1 MKHARSITF
10 TVLVLVIAF
19 ASVAAQRPGGG
30 GPAGPGGP
38 GRPGGGGP
46 GGPGGPGA
54 QGGGPGRF
62 PGDGPMRPGADQP
75 PPHGERPPAFGPRAD
90 FLSSE
95 MRFGDRVIKGRPY
108 SAQFS
113 TESTQLLADGT
124 RITRKSNGSVYRNG
138 EGRTRRE
145 QTVNSL
151 GPIPVEGGPRQL
163 IFINDPLGGAHYVLD
178 VQDHSARK
186 LPLKD
191 GPPGDAKLPRE
202 FEDSPDPVSTMSLG
216 RHEIEGVMAEGTRST
231 ITIPV
236 GRIGN
241 DRALEVVSE
250 RWYSP
255 ELQVVV
261 LSKHNDP
268 FSGENVYRLTG
279 ISRTEPAASMFEIPA
294 DYRITEEGPPMGPR
308 KPRQ

>member
-1 MKHARSITF
+1 MKHVRSIAF
-10 TVLVLVIAF
+10 TVLVLVTSF
-19 ASVAAQRPGGG
+19 ATVSAQRPGGG
-30 GPAGPGGP
+30 GPGGP
-38 GRPGGGGP
+38 GRPGGGP
-46 GGPGGPGA
+46 GGP
-54 QGGGPGRF
+54 GGGPGRF
-62 PGDGPMRPGADQP
+62 PGEGPMRPGADQP
-75 PPHGERPPAFGPRAD
+75 PPRGQRPPPPFGPRAD

-95 MRFGDRVIKGRPY
+95 MRFGDRLVKGKPY

-113 TESTQLLADGT
+113 TESTQVLADGT
-124 RITRKSNGSVYRNG
+124 RITRKSNGSVYRSV

-145 QTVNSL
+145 QTLNAL

-163 IFINDPLGGAHYVLD
+163 IFINDPVTGAHYVLD

-186 LPLKD
+186 LPLME

-202 FEDSPDPVSTMSLG
+202 FEDSPDPVATVSLG
-216 RHEIEGVMAEGTRST
+216 QREIEGVMAEGSRST

-241 DRALEVVSE
+241 DRPLEVVSE

-255 ELQVVV
+255 ELQIVV

-279 ISRTEPAASMFEIPA
+279 ISRTEPAASVFEIPA
-294 DYRITEEGPPMGPR
+294 DYRITEEGPPPMGPR

>member
-1 MKHARSITF
+1 MQHARSVVFII
-10 TVLVLVIAF
+10 VILLTA
-19 ASVAAQRPGGG
+19 VAAAAQ
-30 GPAGPGGP
+30 
-38 GRPGGGGP
+38 RPGGGGP
-46 GGPGGPGA
+46 GGPGGPGRPGGGPGGPGVP
-54 QGGGPGRF
+54 GGGPGRF

-75 PPHGERPPAFGPRAD
+75 PPRGQRPPPPFGPRAD

-95 MRFGDRVIKGRPY
+95 MRFGDRLVKGSPY

-113 TESTQLLADGT
+113 TENIQVLADGT
-124 RITRKSNGSVYRNG
+124 RITRKSNGSVYRNA

-145 QTVNSL
+145 QTLNAL
-151 GPIPVEGGPRQL
+151 GPIPVEGGPKQL
-163 IFINDPLGGAHYVLD
+163 IFINDPVGRAHYVLD

-191 GPPGDAKLPRE
+191 GPPEGAKLPRE
-202 FEDSPDPVSTMSLG
+202 FEGSPDPVTTISLG
-216 RHEIEGVMAEGTRST
+216 QREIEGVMAEGTRST

-241 DRALEVVSE
+241 DRPLEVVSE

-255 ELQVVV
+255 DLQVVV

-268 FSGENVYRLTG
+268 FAGENVYRLTD
-279 ISRTEPAASMFEIPA
+279 IRRTEPAASMFEIPA
-294 DYRITEEGPPMGPR
+294 DYRITEEGPPMGPPR
-308 KPRQ
+308 KPKQ